1 MSSVQLEAIV
11 ALTNTVTATGT
22 AEQLVSTR
30 NTWFRKFAIVA
41 AKVTGAN
48 TGNVY
53 IGPAGV
59 DKTNFQYI
67 TLNPGDYWEF
77 ESPGGT
83 VLDLSSFWI
92 DAATNGDGI
101 TGFYVTE

>member
-1 MSSVQLEAIV
+1 MPRPIEDIA
-11 ALTNTVTATGT
+11 ALTKTVTTAGTG
-22 AEQLVSTR
+22 ERFVSTP
-30 NTWFRKFAIVA
+30 NTWFRKFAITA

-92 DAATNGDGI
+92 DAATSGDGI

>member
-1 MSSVQLEAIV
+1 MAIQVEAIKKLTKVV
-11 ALTNTVTATGT
+11 ASTGT
-22 AEQLVSTR
+22 AEPLVSVR

-48 TGNVY
+48 TGNVH
-53 IGPAGV
+53 IGPSDV
-59 DKTNFQYI
+59 HKTNFQYH
-67 TLNPGDYWEF
+67 TLAPGDYWEF
-77 ESPGGT
+77 ESPFGT

-92 DAATNGDGI
+92 DATTSGDGI

>member
-1 MSSVQLEAIV
+1 MAIQVEAIV
-11 ALTNTVTATGT
+11 GVTKTVTATGT
-22 AEQLVSTR
+22 AERLVAVR

-41 AKVTGAN
+41 KKVTGAN

-53 IGPAGV
+53 IGPSGV
-59 DKTNFQYI
+59 NKTNFQYVV
-67 TLNPGDYWEF
+67 LEPGDYWEF

-92 DAATNGDGI
+92 DAATSGDGI

>member
-1 MSSVQLEAIV
+1 MAIQVEAIISV
-11 ALTNTVTATGT
+11 TKTVTAAGT
-22 AEQLVSTR
+22 AEQLVSVR

-53 IGPAGV
+53 IGPSDV

-67 TLNPGDYWEF
+67 TLAPGDYWEF
-77 ESPGGT
+77 ESPFGT

-92 DAATNGDGI
+92 DAATSGDGI